1 MRHRLLISP
10 QQDDAEINMTPM
22 LDVVFIM
29 LIFFI
34 VSTSFVRE
42 AGIEVNRPSAESSES
57 QSKTAVL
64 IAISAESE
72 IWLDRK
78 AVDIRMLRPAL
89 ERIKSEQPD
98 ISVVIQA
105 DEKAMTGQLVKVIDQ
120 LRLANVTYTVAT
132 QVGAD

>member
-1 MRHRLLISP
+1 MSQRLNLIQ

-22 LDVVFIM
+22 LDIVFIM

-42 AGIEVNRPSAESSES
+42 SGVDVNRPSAQTSQS
-57 QSKTAVL
+57 QSKAAVMLAVTAND
-64 IAISAESE
+64 E

-78 AVDIRMLRPAL
+78 PVDVRMIRPAI
-89 ERIKSEQPD
+89 ERMRTEQSD

-105 DEKAMTGQLVKVIDQ
+105 DEKSTTGQLVRVVDQ
-120 LRLANVTYTVAT
+120 LRLAQVQYTVAT
-132 QVGAD
+132 TEGG

>member
-10 QQDDAEINMTPM
+10 QHDDAEINMTPM

-42 AGIEVNRPSAESSES
+42 AGVEVNRPSAESSES

-64 IAISAESE
+64 VAISADSE

-78 AVDIRMLRPAL
+78 AIDIRMLRPAL
-89 ERIKSEQPD
+89 ERMKSEQPD

-105 DEKAMTGQLVKVIDQ
+105 DEKAMTGQLVSVIDQ
-120 LRLANVTYTVAT
+120 LRLANVSYTVAT
-132 QVGAD
+132 QSGAH

>member
-1 MRHRLLISP
+1 MRQRILLGE

-42 AGIEVNRPSAESSES
+42 AGIEVNRPSAKTSEV
-57 QSKTAVL
+57 QTKTAVMVAL
-64 IAISAESE
+64 SADQE

-78 AVDIRMLRPAL
+78 PIDLRMVRPAL
-89 ERIKSEQPD
+89 ERMKLEQTEL
-98 ISVVIQA
+98 SVVVQA
-105 DEKAMTGQLVKVIDQ
+105 DEDSSTGHLVKLLDQ
-120 LRLANVTYTVAT
+120 LRLAGVPYTVST
-132 QVGAD
+132 TVP